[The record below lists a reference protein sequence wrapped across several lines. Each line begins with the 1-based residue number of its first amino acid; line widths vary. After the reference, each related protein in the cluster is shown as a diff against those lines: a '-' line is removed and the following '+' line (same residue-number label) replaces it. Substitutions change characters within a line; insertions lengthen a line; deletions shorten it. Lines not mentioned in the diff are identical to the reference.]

1 MFIFKRKVAPLSAR
15 IAAEL
20 EYTELQLLE
29 AEGKLENA
37 IGERDTLARRR
48 ERLYAAL
55 GSQLV
60 EEGVTCPHG
69 VKGNWSD
76 DCPDCRH

>member
-1 MFIFKRKVAPLSAR
+1 MTWFKRKVAPLSAR

-37 IGERDTLARRR
+37 IGERDTLSRRR

-55 GSQLV
+55 GSQLI
-60 EEGVTCPHG
+60 EEGQP
-69 VKGNWSD
+69 KGYLPGCEPEVIDRKDN
-76 DCPDCRH
+76 P